1 MGQMVMNF
9 NKTTIQIK
17 QSIYE
22 EILNNNDFDEII
34 LDCFDYLNRM
44 PKEEYYLFLNYIYSK
59 FNYKVFNTI
68 MVGILKLFNTLANYT
83 LSDLDQNYTL
93 AEKKCI
99 LNAYKVIKEK
109 DGIIN
114 GFYVSKL
121 RNDNSNY
128 KVKRFN
134 NRR

>member
-1 MGQMVMNF
+1 MGKMVMNF
-9 NKTTIQIK
+9 NKTTIQTK

-93 AEKKCI
+93 AEKKCT
-99 LNAYKVIKEK
+99 LTAYKVIKEK

-128 KVKRFN
+128 KVRRFN